1 MNTLP
6 HVCCVQPPPH
16 APTAQPKL
24 KTKEGILNDLKSAVE
39 EMAGTEMSDVGEALQ
54 FLGVNTLGTSQEVHA
69 PETALNIPSVSHVR
83 FLYPGQ
89 APPPAERAME
99 DILTDVKAGVKD
111 LTGEDVRSIDN
122 ALEQLGLAVKGTL
135 KEKIYAA
142 AKELSLTGID
152 APIVTVRNPACALS
166 SQQLFPSVLI
176 DIQFTPPL
184 HGSNR
189 VYTHLTYRKPI
200 VRKQQSRLRRK
211 RRVRKSKNLG
221 VFRNNSWVRR
231 VWLISLR
238 LSAATVF
245 PRLLTES
252 V

>member
-1 MNTLP
+1 MHGTDEL
-6 HVCCVQPPPH
+6 
-16 APTAQPKL
+16 ADG
-24 KTKEGILNDLKSAVE
+24 KTKDEIVDSMKQMTAE
-39 EMAGTEMSDVGEALQ
+39 EVSYITDALG
-54 FLGVNTLGTSQEVHA
+54 LMNEPTSQQVHV
-69 PETALNIPSVSHVR
+69 PETALNIPSISHVR

-111 LTGEDVRSIDN
+111 LTGEDVRNIDN
-122 ALEQLGLAVKGTL
+122 ALEQLGLDVKGTL

-166 SQQLFPSVLI
+166 SQQLSPSILI
-176 DIQFTPPL
+176 DLRL

-200 VRKQQSRLRRK
+200 VRKQQRPKQTTSRL
-211 RRVRKSKNLG
+211 KS
-221 VFRNNSWVRR
+221 
-231 VWLISLR
+231 
-238 LSAATVF
+238 
-245 PRLLTES
+245 
-252 V
+252 